1 MNLVDWHSVGPAE
14 AYDAVADLAESAGTR
29 VSAAELVGLLPAA
42 ALDAVPEDRWAD
54 LGLSQ
59 VQTIEAC
66 LRRAGFG

>member
-1 MNLVDWHSVGPAE
+1 MPA
-14 AYDAVADLAESAGTR
+14 G
-29 VSAAELVGLLPAA
+29 
-42 ALDAVPEDRWAD
+42 ALDAIPEQRWAD